1 MLSPYTAQCRI
12 LQARVASRVDH
23 ETGLLNGFASPK
35 GDGVF
40 VQTIDSF
47 QGGEADLV
55 VVSTVR
61 NNQKMGRH
69 ALGIL
74 GDRRRMNVLLSRA
87 KHKLVLVTSTGFL
100 KNAVKWSEPGRGSGH
115 DLEFLGALMRRID
128 LMVAPD
134 DPDMTPTASIIAC
147 GEDGKVVQ

>member
-1 MLSPYTAQCRI
+1 M
-12 LQARVASRVDH
+12 
-23 ETGLLNGFASPK
+23 
-35 GDGVF
+35 F